1 MRNFTFLQ
9 REFSNTTVKSLF
21 WLTWLLLFGIIPA
34 NAQVATNYGFSQLL
48 GTFTPITGGISL
60 GTETTDDERFLDPAV
75 PTGGTVTTGV
85 GLPIGF
91 DFTFNGQVYNRVA
104 INANGWISFG
114 NSSLTPA
121 VNNAS
126 TSANTPLASTTATTP
141 THLRNRV
148 AALAV
153 DLQAQIGASLRIQ
166 TIGDAPNRV
175 CVIQWLNYRR
185 YLQTGHNLN
194 FQIRLNETTNIVD
207 IVYGT
212 MIFNTTSSTV
222 HVGLG
227 GSVASDFNN
236 RQTTTNWNATTA
248 GTSNSASCTILNTVT
263 APVSGTTFRWAIET
277 CIRPTALVAANI
289 TPVSAT
295 INFTVPATLPT
306 EGYEWELRTSGLP
319 GSGAIG
325 LTNSGNLANTLSTAN
340 LTGLLQN
347 TEYVFY
353 IRSNCG
359 ASSLSSWASVAFITS
374 PIINT
379 PYFQPFATTTLPV
392 GFVNTGFIIGS
403 IRGVTGNPTPGNNIY
418 VRLNAATTANF
429 TTVNLG
435 PVLANELLT
444 FDYKHSNFA
453 SPFAAPAAGAGSF
466 NVQITTDY
474 GANYTTL
481 QTVPVTNTNAWQ
493 SFSFDMT
500 PYVGQIV
507 RVRIVPTWV
516 SGDFDL
522 AFDNIS
528 IGNCLPV
535 TGLSSSN
542 VTNNFANVAWT
553 GSASA
558 TNQGYEWELRTSGAP
573 GSGATGLFSSGT
585 LPSNAVNASLTA
597 LNSGIAYTFHIRSNC
612 GNGDL
617 GTWVS
622 TSFTTV
628 FVAPTP
634 YFEPF
639 ATTATPVG
647 YNTTS
652 FLIGSTAGVTGN
664 PSPGNNIYINLWS
677 STTSGSFN
685 TVNIGPISAGQ
696 LLSFDYKHSNF
707 STPFDAPAAGAGS
720 FNLQL
725 STDLGANYTTVQ
737 SFTVTNTN
745 AWQSFNYDL
754 TPYIGQIIRMRVQ
767 ATWSSGDFHLA
778 FDNIMVASCLP
789 PSGLS
794 TSSLTTN
801 SVNLNWTASVSNPAD
816 GYQWEVRTSGAAG
829 SGATGLVQSGSVA
842 AGVTTASVSGL
853 TSSTAYQFYVR
864 SVCSASDNSVWVQ
877 GPNFTTLCN
886 PVTEFTQNFDSAT
899 VGALPVCWSRAGNGS
914 VGNVVAGAIAPFS
927 APNQL
932 QLSAIN
938 GSTVSFVLM
947 PPVSNLQ
954 AETHRLRFRA
964 FSTSAAR
971 ILDVGYFTD
980 ESDLSTFTVFESIPM
995 PSTTAAVSEEFF
1007 VMPTGI
1013 PAGVTRLAFRNLPSA
1028 TGTAVINI
1036 DNVIWQA
1043 IPNCL
1048 NPTIPTASNITNV
1061 SVQLQWI
1068 ANAGEVEWDIIYG
1081 APGFNPA
1088 TEGTLVAGIFNN
1100 PYTLTG
1106 LLGDTNYSYY
1116 VRAVCSP
1123 GSVSPWE
1130 GPISFRTKCNLITTF
1145 TQNFDALTAG
1155 ANTIAPCWGRLG
1167 NTTTN
1172 NVVTGSVAPM
1182 SPSNRYNIISNAAAS
1197 PPTFGLAVMPGVSN
1211 LNAGTHRL
1219 RFTAF
1224 STTANAQIAVGY
1236 LTNPDDAGSFVV
1248 LSNLTLPGTVAANAQ
1263 EIFYEV
1269 PNTVPAGVHY
1279 LAIRNQSA
1287 AGSVSVFFDNVAWEP
1302 IPSCPNPTAL
1312 STSGVTST
1320 QATLAWSASVNNTS
1334 WEIEYG
1340 ITGFIQGSGT
1350 IVSASTNP
1358 FVLTGLTPATT
1369 YQFYVRGVCAGP
1381 ENSVWSQVG
1390 SFTTLCSTETVIPY
1404 AQNFN
1409 STAIGSIPLCW
1420 STSLVSGT
1428 TNWLVGTTAQNGEVT
1443 SNNDGN
1449 FVHKV
1454 WTNSEAL
1461 LISNAIDL
1469 SAYAAQN
1476 LKLTFKNHRRSP
1488 AHASD
1493 RVNWYIN
1500 SQPNLTGA
1508 ILLQSYPSLRT
1519 ETSPATAYAP
1529 AVAAV
1534 TANGWYSYAMDF
1546 PGSIQTGSQ
1555 VYLIAQGITAGGS
1568 ASYALAFDDFLL
1580 DVVSAVPPLCAT
1592 NVQASQPAGC
1602 GNFPI
1607 TITWNPVSGADGYKI
1622 TAGTTPGGT
1631 NLANAQNLGN
1641 VTSFVLNTPTLNTTY
1656 YYTIIPFNA
1665 NGDALSCS
1673 EQTFTTATT
1682 GCYCASVPTSVDG
1695 QGITNIVLGSTNFTN
1710 TNASY
1715 TNHTATVV
1723 DLQQGVNAN
1732 VQITF
1737 ATGFTYNSNIWIDFN
1752 DNFTF
1757 EPTELVYQGES
1768 LATNPT
1774 TLNASFIMPI
1784 NAALG
1789 THRMRIG
1796 TADTG
1801 QAIPNPCY
1809 NGSYGVTLDFA
1820 VNITA
1825 APACPAPLS
1834 LTATAISTSTATL
1847 GWTSNASQ
1855 LSWEIEYGLT
1865 GFTQGTGTIVAASTN
1880 PFVLTGL
1887 LPNTTYQFYVRA
1899 VCAGS
1904 TFSNWSSVTSFT
1916 TACESIS
1923 SFPFNETFEANSTTR
1938 GCWTNQQVAGNANW
1952 TFATGAGGGAITTAF
1967 QGTLNA
1973 RFVSVSGT
1981 ATPIT
1986 RLVSPIFNL
1995 TGLTTPQ
2002 LKFHYAQEVWDG
2014 DQNSL
2019 KVYYRV
2025 DQVSAWVELAHY
2037 TNNVATWTLA
2047 ELNLPNPSATYQ
2059 IAFEGINNWGRANVI
2074 DNVVVEET
2082 LSIEDIPT
2090 NQLTFYPNPVK
2101 DVLNLVNNTTIERVE
2116 IYNLLGQ
2123 QVMHVRTNAT
2133 QTSVQVGELAK
2144 GAYIV
2149 KAYADGAE
2157 HTFKIIKN

>member
-34 NAQVATNYGFSQLL
+34 NAQVATNYGFSQLS
-48 GTFTPITGGISL
+48 GTFTPITGGLSL
-60 GTETTDDERFLDPAV
+60 GNTSTDDQVFLDPAI
-75 PTGGTVTTGV
+75 PLGGSVFTSSVGV

-91 DFTFNGQVYNRVA
+91 DFTYNGQVYNRVA

-114 NSSLTPA
+114 NSALTPS
-121 VNNAS
+121 VNIAS
-126 TSANTPLASTTATTP
+126 SDAYTPLASTSVTTP

-148 AALAV
+148 SAFGA
-153 DLQAQIGASLRIQ
+153 DLQAQTDASLRIE

-185 YLQTGHNLN
+185 WNQTGQNLN
-194 FQIRLNETTNIVD
+194 FQIRLNETSNTVD

-212 MIFNTTSSTV
+212 IVFNATTTNTA

-227 GSVASDFNN
+227 GSVATDFNN

-248 GTSNSASCTILNTVT
+248 GTTNAASCSFFTPGVT
-263 APVSGTTFRWAIET
+263 PPVSGTTFRWAIQS
-277 CIRPTALVAANI
+277 CISPSLQ
-289 TPVSAT
+289 AT
-295 INFTVPATLPT
+295 TDLTNTMAVVNWNEPNPAPSL
-306 EGYEWELRTSGLP
+306 GYEWELRTSGQP
-319 GSGAIG
+319 GSGATG
-325 LTNSGNLANTLSTAN
+325 LFQSGSTNSGTTSLNFVGLTSNTT
-340 LTGLLQN
+340 
-347 TEYVFY
+347 YFFY
-353 IRSNCG
+353 IRSICT
-359 ASSLSSWASVAFITS
+359 SSESSAWASAQFTTQLVL
-374 PIINT
+374 PT
-379 PYFQPFATTTLPV
+379 PYLEPFATTTAPV
-392 GFVNTGFIIGS
+392 GYAITGWTIGS
-403 IRGVTGNPTPGNNIY
+403 TRGVTGNPGNNIY
-418 VRLNAATTANF
+418 INLWSDVTSGTFN
-429 TTVNLG
+429 TVTMG
-435 PVLANELLT
+435 PVLANQSLT
-444 FDYKHSNFA
+444 FDYKHSNWS
-453 SPFAAPAAGAGSF
+453 SPFDAPAAGAGSF
-466 NVQITTDY
+466 NVQLSTNF
-474 GANYTTL
+474 GATYTTV
-481 QTVPVTNTNAWQ
+481 QTIQVTNTNTWQ
-493 SFSFDMT
+493 SFSFDLT
-500 PYVGQIV
+500 PYVGQTI
-507 RVRIVPTWV
+507 RMRIQANWV

-522 AFDNIS
+522 AFDNI
-528 IGNCLPV
+528 
-535 TGLSSSN
+535 
-542 VTNNFANVAWT
+542 
-553 GSASA
+553 
-558 TNQGYEWELRTSGAP
+558 
-573 GSGATGLFSSGT
+573 
-585 LPSNAVNASLTA
+585 
-597 LNSGIAYTFHIRSNC
+597 
-612 GNGDL
+612 
-617 GTWVS
+617 
-622 TSFTTV
+622 
-628 FVAPTP
+628 
-634 YFEPF
+634 
-639 ATTATPVG
+639 
-647 YNTTS
+647 
-652 FLIGSTAGVTGN
+652 
-664 PSPGNNIYINLWS
+664 
-677 STTSGSFN
+677 
-685 TVNIGPISAGQ
+685 
-696 LLSFDYKHSNF
+696 
-707 STPFDAPAAGAGS
+707 
-720 FNLQL
+720 
-725 STDLGANYTTVQ
+725 
-737 SFTVTNTN
+737 
-745 AWQSFNYDL
+745 
-754 TPYIGQIIRMRVQ
+754 
-767 ATWSSGDFHLA
+767 
-778 FDNIMVASCLP
+778 MVASCLQP
-789 PSGLS
+789 LALS
-794 TSSLTTN
+794 TSALTST

-842 AGVTTASVSGL
+842 AGITTASVSGL
-853 TSSTAYQFYVR
+853 TSATLYQFYVR
-864 SVCSASDNSVWVQ
+864 AICSTTDNSVWIQ

-971 ILDVGYFTD
+971 ILDVGYFID

-1036 DNVIWQA
+1036 DNVIWQE
-1043 IPNCL
+1043 IPTCL
-1048 NPTIPTASNITNV
+1048 NPTIPTVSNILH
-1061 SVQLQWI
+1061 SSAQLQWI
-1068 ANAGEVEWDIIYG
+1068 ANAGEVEWDVIYG

-1088 TEGTLVAGIFNN
+1088 SEGTLVSGIFDN

-1106 LLGDTNYSYY
+1106 LLGDTNYSFY

-1130 GPISFRTKCNLITTF
+1130 GPISFRTKCNLVTNF

-1167 NTTTN
+1167 NTATN

-1182 SPSNRYNIISNAAAS
+1182 SPSNRYNIVSNFAAA

-1340 ITGFIQGSGT
+1340 ITGFTQGSGT

-1358 FVLTGLTPATT
+1358 FVLTDLTPATT

-1428 TNWLVGTTAQNGEVT
+1428 NNWLVGTITQSDEIT

-1449 FVHKV
+1449 FVYKLY
-1454 WTNSEAL
+1454 NDSEAL

-1508 ILLQSYPSLRT
+1508 TLLQSYPSLWT

-1534 TANGWYSYAMDF
+1534 AANGWYSYAMEF

-1555 VYLIAQGITAGGS
+1555 VYLIAQGVTAGGFS
-1568 ASYALAFDDFLL
+1568 SYAIAFDDFLL
-1580 DVVSAVPPLCAT
+1580 DVVATVPPLCAT

-1641 VTSFVLNTPTLNTTY
+1641 VTSFIFNTPTLNTTY

-1673 EQTFTTATT
+1673 EQTFNTAST
-1682 GCYCASVPTSVDG
+1682 GCYCVPSSTNTSDYISNFTTTG
-1695 QGITNIVLGSTNFTN
+1695 GATNISVSKTAISPTGYGNLSATQTVTQAAGTQFNFSNTFVGGTNGLRIWVDWNNDFN
-1710 TNASY
+1710 FDASESVFFLTNANLVKTGSITIPVNTIPGNY
-1715 TNHTATVV
+1715 RMRVRAQWGTATV
-1723 DLQQGVNAN
+1723 
-1732 VQITF
+1732 
-1737 ATGFTYNSNIWIDFN
+1737 IDPPACGSISF
-1752 DNFTF
+1752 
-1757 EPTELVYQGES
+1757 GE
-1768 LATNPT
+1768 A
-1774 TLNASFIMPI
+1774 
-1784 NAALG
+1784 
-1789 THRMRIG
+1789 
-1796 TADTG
+1796 
-1801 QAIPNPCY
+1801 
-1809 NGSYGVTLDFA
+1809 LDFTLT
-1820 VNITA
+1820 VTPP
-1825 APACPAPLS
+1825 PACPAPLS
-1834 LTATAISTSTATL
+1834 LTTTDISTSTATL

-1855 LSWEIEYGLT
+1855 LSWEIEYGIT
-1865 GFTQGTGTIVAASTN
+1865 GFTQGSGTIVATSTN

-1899 VCAGS
+1899 VCDGS

-1986 RLVSPIFNL
+1986 RLVSPILNL

-2014 DQNSL
+2014 DQNTL

-2037 TNNVATWTLA
+2037 TNNVATWTLT

-2059 IAFEGINNWGRANVI
+2059 IAFEGINNYGRANVI
-2074 DNVVVEET
+2074 DNVVVEEN
-2082 LSIEDIPT
+2082 LSVVDLPT